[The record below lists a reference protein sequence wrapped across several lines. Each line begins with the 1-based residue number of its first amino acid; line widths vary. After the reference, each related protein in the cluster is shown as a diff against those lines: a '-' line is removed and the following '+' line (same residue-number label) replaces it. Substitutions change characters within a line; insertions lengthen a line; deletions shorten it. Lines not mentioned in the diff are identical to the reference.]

1 MSKSSLIKKDVEVV
15 VVVGPKEG
23 PKAIKG
29 KRGKVL
35 RVDRETNRVVI
46 EGLNLVKR
54 HTKKSQTSEGGII
67 EKEAP
72 IHISNVVLASEFD
85 ARSTK
90 APSDKKPAKKKAAK

>member
-15 VVVGPKEG
+15 VLVGSEK
-23 PKAIKG
+23 IKG
-29 KRGKVL
+29 KRGKVV
-35 RVDRETNRVVI
+35 RVDREAGRAIV

-72 IHISNVVLASEFD
+72 IHISNVVLATEFD
-85 ARSTK
+85 AR
-90 APSDKKPAKKKAAK
+90 KKPVKKSAK